1 MRTLRS
7 HLFRSFQSIGGSL
20 SRPRNILYREAADLA
35 YHFHW
40 SKENILS
47 MNGGERKQW
56 LSEIN
61 RIHEEEYRQRKK
73 EVMEQVQE
81 IIRLRK
87 SDEENNSFSNY

>member
-1 MRTLRS
+1 
-7 HLFRSFQSIGGSL
+7 
-20 SRPRNILYREAADLA
+20 
-35 YHFHW
+35 
-40 SKENILS
+40 